1 MTRVKD
7 CLFCKIINE
16 EIPSETI
23 YEDDK
28 VIAFND
34 INPQAPVHFLVIPR
48 EHIESADD
56 ITEDNCGLMGWMFYV
71 ASKLAKEKGLDS
83 GYRIVNNCGV
93 NGGQTVDHIHFHVLG
108 KRNMEW
114 PPG

>member
-1 MTRVKD
+1 MKD
-7 CLFCKIINE
+7 CLFCKIIKG

-34 INPQAPVHFLVIPR
+34 ISPQAPVHFLVIPR
-48 EHIESADD
+48 EHIKSADN
-56 ITEDNCGLMGWMFYV
+56 INNENSEVMGHILYI
-71 ASKLAKEKGLDS
+71 ASKLAREKGLDS
-83 GYRIVNNCGV
+83 GYRIVNNCGPD
-93 NGGQTVDHIHFHVLG
+93 GGQTVDHIHFHVLG
-108 KRNMEW
+108 KRNMKW

>member
-1 MTRVKD
+1 MTYLKD
-7 CLFCKIINE
+7 CLFCKIIE
-16 EIPSETI
+16 GEIPSETI

-34 INPQAPVHFLVIPR
+34 INPQAPVHFLVIPKD
-48 EHIESADD
+48 HIKSADH
-56 ITEDNCGLMGWMFYV
+56 ITEENRELVGHIFYV
-71 ASKLAKEKGLDS
+71 ASKLAKEKGLDR

-93 NGGQTVDHIHFHVLG
+93 DGGQTVDHIHFHVLG
-108 KRNMEW
+108 KRNMQW